1 MVITTWILDRTRDKF
16 GGSGNGYQCRNSYRS
31 FDGERLISEEFETVW
46 WLSTFH
52 SGTRMELWWD
62 RKVRCIFPQPH
73 VSTNMLNKTVRNAFF
88 DTKDALIGRLSKLY
102 NECWDILWRSD
113 ADIHDMAC
121 QLEWQFWCRV
131 TLNNSRRC
139 GTAFEVDMRS
149 MSQCCKVGLGV
160 YGTTTIPPR
169 RFSNSGESFFENPWW
184 NDLLESILTVRILAP
199 FEMSAARNAITKS
212 HVTRSA
218 SSGACKAI
226 RNWNP
231 MLSSSIP
238 ISLR

>member
-1 MVITTWILDRTRDKF
+1 MVTNAETHIGPSMAKDWYR
-16 GGSGNGYQCRNSYRS
+16 RNSKQ
-31 FDGERLISEEFETVW
+31 FDGLV
-46 WLSTFH
+46 H
-52 SGTRMELWWD
+52 SILELGWNYGGIA
-62 RKVRCIFPQPH
+62 K
-73 VSTNMLNKTVRNAFF
+73 NAFF